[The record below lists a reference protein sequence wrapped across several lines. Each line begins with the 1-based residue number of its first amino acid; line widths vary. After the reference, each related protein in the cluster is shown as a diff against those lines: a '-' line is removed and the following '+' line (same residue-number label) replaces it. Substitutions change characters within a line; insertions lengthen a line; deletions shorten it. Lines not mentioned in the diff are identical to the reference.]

1 MRGFEPT
8 TDYFNLGEID
18 EIIRKLNTKKAK
30 RIGNKNKKV
39 KEAIKEELLFL
50 KGDKELI
57 NIDEQNK
64 KEDMDLRFI
73 VDVDDDFEGQNEE
86 FMRKIEREVYK
97 TKDQKM
103 DDFMNMNPSIAM
115 RNGGNN
121 DVYQAVM

>member
-1 MRGFEPT
+1 
-8 TDYFNLGEID
+8 
-18 EIIRKLNTKKAK
+18 
-30 RIGNKNKKV
+30 
-39 KEAIKEELLFL
+39 
-50 KGDKELI
+50 
-57 NIDEQNK
+57 
-64 KEDMDLRFI
+64 MDLRFI

>member
-57 NIDEQNK
+57 NIDE
-64 KEDMDLRFI
+64 
-73 VDVDDDFEGQNEE
+73 
-86 FMRKIEREVYK
+86 
-97 TKDQKM
+97 
-103 DDFMNMNPSIAM
+103 
-115 RNGGNN
+115 
-121 DVYQAVM
+121 

>member
-18 EIIRKLNTKKAK
+18 EMIRKLNTKKAK